1 MFLNLVLA
9 TEPMYDGY
17 YNDGNYYGDYGNV
30 IYPRTNSQSQRRALS
45 ESEPRT
51 FNQSEPRNFSQPQE
65 LDSSIYL
72 TDSFVLTNQLAF
84 TNQLPPVGTP
94 SGMQNQN
101 GEPMGIQNFG
111 FEYDR

>member
-17 YNDGNYYGDYGNV
+17 YNDGNYYGDYGNI
-30 IYPRTNSQSQRRALS
+30 IYPRTNSRLQHRALS

-51 FNQSEPRNFSQPQE
+51 FNQSEPRNFSQPEE
-65 LDSSIYL
+65 LDSSMYL
-72 TDSFVLTNQLAF
+72 NDSFVLTNHLAL
-84 TNQLPPVGTP
+84 TNQP